1 MPKILLINPP
11 CIELCPGARV
21 FTSKHPPLGLAYL
34 ASFLEKNN
42 IEVGIYDSF
51 AEDASMKD
59 AEKKI
64 IATDAEIIGL
74 TSVTA
79 TIREAI
85 QIATIAKKHNKK
97 TIIGGAHVTA
107 LPGWALNK
115 YYCFD
120 YEVIGEGEI
129 TLYELINEKKL
140 EEIDGLVYRKGNEVV
155 VNKRRNLIEDLS
167 VIPFPR
173 RSLLKNYLYKP
184 SLKEFP
190 RSKIFFTMITSRGC
204 PFQCIFCASK
214 TIWGLGVRTRP
225 LADVIAEI
233 EELKRMGM
241 EQLFIVD
248 DMFTVNADRVEQ
260 ICKKIKSFDIQ
271 WGCKARVDCVTPEM
285 LKLLRYSN
293 CAFIEYGI
301 ESGSQKILDI
311 MKKGITLEQIKET
324 LKLTK
329 EAGIRTNCSFIIG
342 NIGETEATFKETIRL
357 AKELNPRHAQFGI
370 LAPYPGTEAYEIAK
384 KEGYLIKGF
393 EDYTNP
399 KYSDPAISLPGI
411 SPKRIKKL
419 VVRAYISFYLSP
431 QRIFRFINDSLTS
444 FYELKRNSRSLFE
457 LMMFYASMLDIV
469 QNCKKILAKHK
480 ELKKI
485 VFKAQKIYVTH

>member
-1 MPKILLINPP
+1 MSKILLINPP
-11 CIELCPGARV
+11 CINLYPGARA
-21 FTSKHPPLGLAYL
+21 FISKHPPLGLAYL

-42 IEVGIYDSF
+42 IEVEIYDSF

-59 AEKKI
+59 VEKRI
-64 IATDAEIIGL
+64 IATDADIIGL

-97 TIIGGAHVTA
+97 TIIGGVHVTA
-107 LPGWALNK
+107 LPGWALNR
-115 YYCFD
+115 YDCFD

-129 TLYELINEKKL
+129 TLYELMKGEKP
-140 EEIDGLVYRKGNEVV
+140 EEIDGIAYRIGNEVV

-167 VIPFPR
+167 IIPFPK
-173 RSLLKNYLYKP
+173 RSSLKNNLYKP

-190 RSKIFFTMITSRGC
+190 RSKTFFTMITSRGC

-225 LADVIAEI
+225 LADVIAEL

-241 EQLFIVD
+241 EQLLIAD

-311 MKKGITLEQIKET
+311 MKKGITLEQIRKT
-324 LKLTK
+324 LELTK
-329 EAGIRTNCSFIIG
+329 YAGIRTNCSFIIG
-342 NIGETEATFKETIRL
+342 NIGETEATLRETIRL
-357 AKELNPRHAQFGI
+357 AKELNPHHAQFGI

-399 KYSDPAISLPGI
+399 KYSDPVISLPSI
-411 SPKRIKKL
+411 SPKRIKKIL
-419 VVRAYISFYLSP
+419 ARAYISFYLNP
-431 QRIFRFINDSLTS
+431 QRIFRFIYDSLTS
-444 FYELKRNSRSLFE
+444 FYELKRNSKSLLE
-457 LMMFYASMLDIV
+457 LTMFYVGMLGIV
-469 QNCKKILAKHK
+469 QNRMRILSRRN
-480 ELKKI
+480 E
-485 VFKAQKIYVTH
+485 

>member
-42 IEVGIYDSF
+42 IEVEIYDSF

-85 QIATIAKKHNKK
+85 QIATLAKKHNKK

-120 YEVIGEGEI
+120 YEVFGEGEI

-190 RSKIFFTMITSRGC
+190 RSKFF
-204 PFQCIFCASK
+204 
-214 TIWGLGVRTRP
+214 
-225 LADVIAEI
+225 
-233 EELKRMGM
+233 
-241 EQLFIVD
+241 
-248 DMFTVNADRVEQ
+248 
-260 ICKKIKSFDIQ
+260 
-271 WGCKARVDCVTPEM
+271 
-285 LKLLRYSN
+285 LL
-293 CAFIEYGI
+293 
-301 ESGSQKILDI
+301 
-311 MKKGITLEQIKET
+311 
-324 LKLTK
+324 
-329 EAGIRTNCSFIIG
+329 
-342 NIGETEATFKETIRL
+342 
-357 AKELNPRHAQFGI
+357 
-370 LAPYPGTEAYEIAK
+370 
-384 KEGYLIKGF
+384 
-393 EDYTNP
+393 
-399 KYSDPAISLPGI
+399 
-411 SPKRIKKL
+411 
-419 VVRAYISFYLSP
+419 
-431 QRIFRFINDSLTS
+431 
-444 FYELKRNSRSLFE
+444 
-457 LMMFYASMLDIV
+457 
-469 QNCKKILAKHK
+469 
-480 ELKKI
+480 
-485 VFKAQKIYVTH
+485 